1 MEDAVQLLTNGLLVG
16 FAPAIELKLPSRPTP
31 NAAEKAPDPPA
42 SGCSFIPL
50 HTRTRGH
57 GLSRFRD
64 DRQWS
69 LDDQKGAQTL
79 APRKADA
86 VAEARH
92 TIDRILSR
100 QEG

>member
-1 MEDAVQLLTNGLLVG
+1 MVARRSE
-16 FAPAIELKLPSRPTP
+16 
-31 NAAEKAPDPPA
+31 
-42 SGCSFIPL
+42 
-50 HTRTRGH
+50 RT
-57 GLSRFRD
+57 
-64 DRQWS
+64 
-69 LDDQKGAQTL
+69 QTL

>member
-1 MEDAVQLLTNGLLVG
+1 MIVNGRST
-16 FAPAIELKLPSRPTP
+16 IRKERRP
-31 NAAEKAPDPPA
+31 
-42 SGCSFIPL
+42 
-50 HTRTRGH
+50 
-57 GLSRFRD
+57 
-64 DRQWS
+64 
-69 LDDQKGAQTL
+69 L